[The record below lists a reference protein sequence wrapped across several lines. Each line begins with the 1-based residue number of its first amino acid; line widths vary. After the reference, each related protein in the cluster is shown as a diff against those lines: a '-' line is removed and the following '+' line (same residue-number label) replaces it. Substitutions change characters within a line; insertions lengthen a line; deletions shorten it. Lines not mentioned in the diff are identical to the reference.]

1 MSLKGGMNKPRNED
15 DLPEALEVL
24 SLTASLCQFRAAV
37 NR

>member
-1 MSLKGGMNKPRNED
+1 MWLKRVMNEPRNED